1 MAGPVKTDK
10 RSCERKCRF
19 VNDVLHIG
27 ERKKDSFGR
36 LPVERPHG
44 EIVVLPLPNSK
55 LLGKVIKGIECVAG
69 IEFFIIFPV
78 AAFHLAVMPW
88 RKWLD
93 LLVADA
99 HLRQCF
105 LKKRQRLFLAVAHF
119 ICKLKTIIRL
129 DTFNGIGKLLCHML

>member
-1 MAGPVKTDK
+1 MQPCFVCFAY
-10 RSCERKCRF
+10 CRF